1 MITRKY
7 TYYRD
12 DLLLDNAHE
21 KREKYPN
28 IAILEL
34 FGGEESKF
42 VLHRAISICSWPAE
56 HINPTISKISS

>member
-34 FGGEESKF
+34 FGGEERKF
-42 VLHRAISICSWPAE
+42 LLLWAIPNFKW
-56 HINPTISKISS
+56 HIARTITTTSNMLF